1 MPAKKTA
8 AKKTA
13 ATKPA
18 AKKPA
23 AKKPA
28 AKKPAAKSPTR
39 VTRGERFWLVKTEPD
54 VFSFD
59 DLLAAKNQTT
69 FWSGVRN
76 YQARNTM
83 RDEMKLG
90 DRVLVYHSNAE
101 PPGAIGIARV
111 VREGYP
117 DHSQFDPN
125 DEYFD
130 PAATPDAP
138 RWFMVDLQAVEK
150 FARLVPLP
158 ELREMKGLAK
168 MVLLQKGSRLSV
180 QPVTPEEFQ
189 TITKAGGL

>member
-8 AKKTA
+8 AKK
-13 ATKPA
+13 
-18 AKKPA
+18 
-23 AKKPA
+23 
-28 AKKPAAKSPTR
+28 SPTQ
-39 VTRGERFWLVKTEPD
+39 VTSTDERFWLVKTEPD

-59 DLLAAKNQTT
+59 DLMAAKNRTT

-101 PPGAIGIARV
+101 PPGAIGVARV

-117 DHSQFDPN
+117 DPTQFDPN

-130 PAATPDAP
+130 PAATTEAP
-138 RWFMVDLQAVEK
+138 RWFVVDLQAVEK

-158 ELREMKGLAK
+158 ELREMKGLSK

-180 QPVTPEEFQ
+180 QPVTKEEFA
-189 TITKAGGL
+189 IVTKAGGL